1 LRLRRGNVDGRI
13 LFAPP
18 GSVSE
23 NAAQWRRD
31 LAAWGI
37 PDEILLDAT
46 ESPWI
51 HPPILFDVPATI
63 VDSPSHQRA
72 REVLDDG
79 GSVLDVGCGGGIAA
93 FALTPPA
100 THVMGVDH
108 QGPMLEMFAANA
120 AERRVSADTFEGFWP
135 AIAARVPRADV
146 VTAHHVV
153 YNVSDIDPFIR
164 TLSAHAT
171 RRVVIEMP
179 QHHPLSTLSEAWRHF
194 WQLERPTAP
203 TSLELRAVLEE
214 MGIAASLELWSG
226 PMRVEQDL
234 DQAAHFTRIR
244 LCLPESREA
253 EVREFLHD
261 NPPPMTRELAT
272 IFWDV

>member
-1 LRLRRGNVDGRI
+1 MRGRTLHGWI
-13 LFAPP
+13 LLASP

-23 NAAQWRRD
+23 AAAQWRRD
-31 LAAWGI
+31 LAAWAL
-37 PDEILLDAT
+37 PDEILANAC

-51 HPPILFDVPATI
+51 HPPVLFDVPATI
-63 VDSPSHQRA
+63 EDSPSHQRA
-72 REVLDDG
+72 REALGEG

-120 AERRVSADTFEGFWP
+120 AERRVSAETFEGFWP
-135 AIAARVPRADV
+135 AVAARVPRADV

-153 YNVSDIDPFIR
+153 YNVSDIEPFIR
-164 TLSAHAT
+164 ALSEHAT
-171 RRVVIEMP
+171 RRVVLEMP
-179 QHHPLSTLSEAWRHF
+179 QHHPLSILSGAWRHF

-203 TSLELRAVLEE
+203 TPLELRAVLDE
-214 MGIAASLELWSG
+214 MGIAVSLDFWSG
-226 PMRVEQDL
+226 PMRVEQNL

-244 LCLPESREA
+244 LCLPESRES
-253 EVREFLHD
+253 EVRQFLHD

-272 IFWDV
+272 LFWDV